1 MLIFVDRSIFLG
13 GLLLVVRVLT
23 VHYMGR
29 DKMVYNPGDDSNA
42 NHTTQEAAYE
52 DPCSLLWREASV
64 LERALRRR

>member
-1 MLIFVDRSIFLG
+1 LRPFLVVVRLMLIFVDRSIFLG

-52 DPCSLLWREASV
+52 DP
-64 LERALRRR
+64 

>member
-1 MLIFVDRSIFLG
+1 MLIFVDQSIFLG
-13 GLLLVVRVLT
+13 GLLIVVRVLT

-52 DPCSLLWREASV
+52 DP
-64 LERALRRR
+64 